1 MFSLNEFWYL
11 LVSIL
16 FVGFIFLE
24 GFDFGIGMVSR
35 FLGRNDL
42 ERRAFI
48 NTIGPFWDANEVWLI
63 SAIGAMFAAFPN
75 WYATLLSGSYVL
87 FVLLLLSLIGRGVA
101 FEFRG
106 KVEKQTWKNAWDWV
120 IFFGSLFPP
129 LIFGILFS
137 ALMKG
142 LPVERNMQMNA
153 GFSDIVNLYTITG
166 GVTLTMLCLW
176 HGLIFATIRTMDDIR
191 DRSRKVA
198 MKLLP
203 INALLLLIFSGMTF
217 FETDLFSNHSRL
229 MLYTFFIG
237 IFVYLLAGFF
247 LTRKKDG
254 WAFAMSGLILILSIS
269 SIFAGLFPTVLVSS
283 INESYSLTIHNAASG
298 NYSLKIMSYAA
309 IALLP
314 FVLGYQ
320 IWSYYV
326 FRKRVDHKEHMEY

>member
-106 KVEKQTWKNAWDWV
+106 KVEKQAWKNAWDWV

-229 MLYTFFIG
+229 MLYIFFIG

>member
-106 KVEKQTWKNAWDWV
+106 KVEKQAWKNAWDWV

-203 INALLLLIFSGMTF
+203 VNALLLLIFSGMTF
-217 FETDLFSNHSRL
+217 FETNLFSNHSRL

-283 INESYSLTIHNAASG
+283 VNESYSLTIHNASSG

>member
-106 KVEKQTWKNAWDWV
+106 KVEKQAWKNAWDWV

-153 GFSDIVNLYTITG
+153 AFSDIVNLYTITG

-176 HGLIFATIRTMDDIR
+176 HGLIFATIRTMNDIR

>member
-106 KVEKQTWKNAWDWV
+106 KVEKQAWKNAWDWV

-142 LPVERNMQMNA
+142 LPVESNMQMNA

-203 INALLLLIFSGMTF
+203 VNALLLLIFSGMTF

-298 NYSLKIMSYAA
+298 NYCLKIMSYAA

>member
-35 FLGRNDL
+35 FLGRNEL

-106 KVEKQTWKNAWDWV
+106 KVEKQAWKNAWDWV

-269 SIFAGLFPTVLVSS
+269 SIFAGLFPNVLVSS

-320 IWSYYV
+320 IWSYYI

>member
-106 KVEKQTWKNAWDWV
+106 KVEKQAWKNAWDWV

-129 LIFGILFS
+129 LIFGVLFS

-142 LPVERNMQMNA
+142 LPVESNMQMNA

-203 INALLLLIFSGMTF
+203 VNALLLLIFSGMTF

-237 IFVYLLAGFF
+237 IFVYLLAEFF

>member
-87 FVLLLLSLIGRGVA
+87 FVFLLLSLIGRGVA

-106 KVEKQTWKNAWDWV
+106 KVEKQAWKNAWDWV

-298 NYSLKIMSYAA
+298 SYSLKIMSYAA

>member
-106 KVEKQTWKNAWDWV
+106 KVEKQAWKNAWDWV

-203 INALLLLIFSGMTF
+203 VNALLLLIFSGMTF
-217 FETDLFSNHSRL
+217 FETNLFSNHSRL

-247 LTRKKDG
+247 LIRKKDG

-283 INESYSLTIHNAASG
+283 VNESYSLTIHNAASG

>member
-106 KVEKQTWKNAWDWV
+106 KVEKQAWKNAWDWV

-142 LPVERNMQMNA
+142 LPVESNMQMNA

-166 GVTLTMLCLW
+166 GLTLTMLCLW

-203 INALLLLIFSGMTF
+203 VNALLLLIFSGMTF

>member
-106 KVEKQTWKNAWDWV
+106 KVEKQAWKNAWDWV

-129 LIFGILFS
+129 IIFGILFS

-269 SIFAGLFPTVLVSS
+269 SIFAGLFPNVLVSS

>member
-106 KVEKQTWKNAWDWV
+106 KVEKQAWKNAWDWV

-142 LPVERNMQMNA
+142 LPVERHMQMNA

-203 INALLLLIFSGMTF
+203 VNALLLLIFSGMTF
-217 FETDLFSNHSRL
+217 FETNLFSNHSRL

-283 INESYSLTIHNAASG
+283 VNESYSLTIHNAASG

>member
-42 ERRAFI
+42 ERRVFI

-106 KVEKQTWKNAWDWV
+106 KVEKQAWKNAWDWV

-203 INALLLLIFSGMTF
+203 VNALLLLIFSGMTF
-217 FETDLFSNHSRL
+217 FETDIFSNHSRL

>member
-87 FVLLLLSLIGRGVA
+87 FVFLLLSLIGRGVA

-106 KVEKQTWKNAWDWV
+106 KVEKQAWKNAWDWV

-309 IALLP
+309 IGLLP

>member
-106 KVEKQTWKNAWDWV
+106 KVEKQAWKNAWDWV

-176 HGLIFATIRTMDDIR
+176 HGLIFATIRTMNDIR

-237 IFVYLLAGFF
+237 ILVYLLAGFF

>member
-106 KVEKQTWKNAWDWV
+106 KVEKQAWKNAWDWV

-203 INALLLLIFSGMTF
+203 VNALLLLIFSGMTF
-217 FETDLFSNHSRL
+217 FETNLFSNHSRL

-283 INESYSLTIHNAASG
+283 VNESYSLTIHNAESG

>member
-11 LVSIL
+11 LVSVL

-106 KVEKQTWKNAWDWV
+106 KVEKQAWKNAWDWV

-142 LPVERNMQMNA
+142 LPVESDMQMNA

-176 HGLIFATIRTMDDIR
+176 HGLIFATIRTMDNIR

-203 INALLLLIFSGMTF
+203 VNALLLLIFSGLTF

>member
-106 KVEKQTWKNAWDWV
+106 KVEKQAWKNAWDWV

-203 INALLLLIFSGMTF
+203 VNALLLLIFSGMTF

-247 LTRKKDG
+247 LTREKDG

>member
-24 GFDFGIGMVSR
+24 GFDFGIGMVSH

-106 KVEKQTWKNAWDWV
+106 KVEKQAWKNAWDWV

-203 INALLLLIFSGMTF
+203 VNALLLLIFSGMTF
-217 FETDLFSNHSRL
+217 FETNLFSNHSRL

-283 INESYSLTIHNAASG
+283 VNESYSLTIHNAASG

>member
-106 KVEKQTWKNAWDWV
+106 KVEKQAWKNAWDWV

-142 LPVERNMQMNA
+142 LPVEQNMQMNA

-237 IFVYLLAGFF
+237 IFLYLLAGFF

-326 FRKRVDHKEHMEY
+326 FRKRLDHKEHMEY

>member
-75 WYATLLSGSYVL
+75 WYATLLSGSYIL

-106 KVEKQTWKNAWDWV
+106 KVEKQAWKNAWDWV

-153 GFSDIVNLYTITG
+153 AFSDIVNLYTITG

-203 INALLLLIFSGMTF
+203 VNALLLLIFSGMTF
-217 FETDLFSNHSRL
+217 FETDIFSNHSRL

-309 IALLP
+309 IGLLP

>member
-106 KVEKQTWKNAWDWV
+106 KVEKQAWKNAWDWV

-326 FRKRVDHKEHMEY
+326 FRKRVDHKERMEY

>member
-87 FVLLLLSLIGRGVA
+87 FVLLLISLIGRGVA

-106 KVEKQTWKNAWDWV
+106 KVEKQAWKNAWDWV

>member
-106 KVEKQTWKNAWDWV
+106 KVEKQAWKNAWDWV

-153 GFSDIVNLYTITG
+153 GFLDIVNLYTITG

-283 INESYSLTIHNAASG
+283 INQSYSLTIHNAASG

>member
-106 KVEKQTWKNAWDWV
+106 KVEKQAWKNAWDWV

-217 FETDLFSNHSRL
+217 FETDIFSNHSRL

-269 SIFAGLFPTVLVSS
+269 SIFVGLFPTVLVSS

>member
-87 FVLLLLSLIGRGVA
+87 FVFLLLSLIGRGVA

-106 KVEKQTWKNAWDWV
+106 KVEKQAWKNAWDWV

-142 LPVERNMQMNA
+142 LPVDRNMQMNA

>member
-11 LVSIL
+11 LVSVL

-106 KVEKQTWKNAWDWV
+106 KVEKQAWKNAWDWV

-142 LPVERNMQMNA
+142 LPVESNMQMNA

-191 DRSRKVA
+191 DRSRNVA

-203 INALLLLIFSGMTF
+203 VNALLLLIFSGMTF

-237 IFVYLLAGFF
+237 FFVYLLAGFF

>member
-106 KVEKQTWKNAWDWV
+106 KVEKQAWKNAWDWV

-153 GFSDIVNLYTITG
+153 GFSDILNLYTITG

-203 INALLLLIFSGMTF
+203 VNALLLLIFSGMTF
-217 FETDLFSNHSRL
+217 FETNLFSNHSRL

-283 INESYSLTIHNAASG
+283 VNESYSLTIHNAASG

>member
-106 KVEKQTWKNAWDWV
+106 KVEKQAWKNAWDWV

-142 LPVERNMQMNA
+142 LPVESNMQMNA

>member
-11 LVSIL
+11 LVSVL

-106 KVEKQTWKNAWDWV
+106 KVEKQAWKNAWDWV

>member
-75 WYATLLSGSYVL
+75 WYATLLSGSYIL

-106 KVEKQTWKNAWDWV
+106 KVEKQAWKNAWDWV

-153 GFSDIVNLYTITG
+153 AFSDIVNLYTITG

-217 FETDLFSNHSRL
+217 FETDIFSNHSRL

>member
-106 KVEKQTWKNAWDWV
+106 KVEKQAWKNAWDWV

-254 WAFAMSGLILILSIS
+254 WAFAMSSLILILSIS

>member
-75 WYATLLSGSYVL
+75 WYATLLSGSYIL

-106 KVEKQTWKNAWDWV
+106 KVEKQAWKNAWDWV

-203 INALLLLIFSGMTF
+203 VNALLLLIFSGMTF

>member
-106 KVEKQTWKNAWDWV
+106 KVEKQAWKNAWDWV

-166 GVTLTMLCLW
+166 GVTLTMLCIW

>member
-75 WYATLLSGSYVL
+75 WYATLLSGSYIL

-106 KVEKQTWKNAWDWV
+106 KVEKQAWKNAWDWV

-203 INALLLLIFSGMTF
+203 VNALLLLIFSGMTF
-217 FETDLFSNHSRL
+217 FETDIFSNHSRL

>member
-42 ERRAFI
+42 ERRVFI

-106 KVEKQTWKNAWDWV
+106 KVEKQAWKNAWDWV

-203 INALLLLIFSGMTF
+203 VNALLLLIFSGMTF

-247 LTRKKDG
+247 LTGKKDG

-269 SIFAGLFPTVLVSS
+269 SIFAGLFPNVLVSS

>member
-87 FVLLLLSLIGRGVA
+87 FVFLLLSLIGRGVA

-106 KVEKQTWKNAWDWV
+106 KVEKQAWKNAWDWV

-142 LPVERNMQMNA
+142 LPVDRNMQMNA
-153 GFSDIVNLYTITG
+153 GLSDIVNLYTITG

>member
-106 KVEKQTWKNAWDWV
+106 KVEKQAWKNAWDWV

-203 INALLLLIFSGMTF
+203 VNALLLLIFSGMTF
-217 FETDLFSNHSRL
+217 FETNLFSNHSRL

-254 WAFAMSGLILILSIS
+254 WAFAMSGLMLILSIS

-283 INESYSLTIHNAASG
+283 VNESYSLTIHNAASG

>member
-106 KVEKQTWKNAWDWV
+106 KVEKQAWKNAWDWV

-283 INESYSLTIHNAASG
+283 INDSYSLTIHNAASG
-298 NYSLKIMSYAA
+298 NYSLEIMSYAA

>member
-75 WYATLLSGSYVL
+75 WYATLLSGSYIL

-106 KVEKQTWKNAWDWV
+106 KVEKQAWKNAWDWV

-153 GFSDIVNLYTITG
+153 AFSDIVNLYTITG

-203 INALLLLIFSGMTF
+203 VNALLLLIFSGMTF